1 MIAFAAD
8 RDTRPAGAHRSCEW
22 LGFASPPPRLWL
34 YRTAASLRADTRPA
48 ARLARWIDCGGR
60 ALRLRCRNSPAER
73 FVMKKLLVILILVAI
88 GVAVAKKVR
97 DSA

>member
-34 YRTAASLRADTRPA
+34 YRTAP
-48 ARLARWIDCGGR
+48 
-60 ALRLRCRNSPAER
+60 
-73 FVMKKLLVILILVAI
+73 
-88 GVAVAKKVR
+88 
-97 DSA
+97 

>member
-1 MIAFAAD
+1 MVAFAAG
-8 RDTRPAGAHRSCEW
+8 RDTRPAGAHRSCEL
-22 LGFASPPPRLWL
+22 LGLAPSQPPRIL
-34 YRTAASLRADTRPA
+34 LRRIVV
-48 ARLARWIDCGGR
+48 ARSPSGRRIDCGGR
-60 ALRLRCRNSPAER
+60 GSRLRCRNSPAER